1 MTKTKLNIKMN
12 NKTNKF
18 TSKMKRMKMVILNK
32 IQRLQRSRQHFQES
46 TNFYNSA
53 QSAVKRV
60 DAVSMLPVR
69 SWPSSI
75 NHLDQMKLIRI
86 ISRSSIFGQYK
97 QRKYAILRQSSN
109 FQLIHWKRKKILSK
123 LYLKT
128 DTIESHHLET
138 NKQKCSNR
146 KS

>member
-53 QSAVKRV
+53 LSAVKRV
-60 DAVSMLPVR
+60 DAVSMLLVR
-69 SWPSSI
+69 SCPSSI
-75 NHLDQMKLIRI
+75 NHLDPMKLIRI

-97 QRKYAILRQSSN
+97 QRKCAILRQSSN
-109 FQLIHWKRKKILSK
+109 FQLIHWKRKNILSK